1 MEEQVTRATQA
12 PKTSGVGCRTKFIF
26 VLSDDKEDK
35 TLTYHLPLPSLP
47 GHCHCVSSGETLATK
62 ELPRQ
67 KAANAHAEKLAT
79 CN

>member
-35 TLTYHLPLPSLP
+35 TLTYHLPLP
-47 GHCHCVSSGETLATK
+47 TAK
-62 ELPRQ
+62 EEAYQ
-67 KAANAHAEKLAT
+67 DT
-79 CN
+79 VTV